1 MTDEHSSPIKTPK
14 QLIIVVL
21 VAFAVPIG
29 LAALISQLVTSGV
42 KGVHEDD
49 SQILSRIQAVGNV
62 VLAEPSGPKGM
73 LTGEQVYG
81 QVCKTCHEAGLA
93 GAPKFGDK
101 AAWAARIA
109 QGEAVM
115 EQHAIAGF
123 QGKAG
128 AMPAKGGN
136 AELTDDEVRRAVVF
150 MANKAG
156 ATWKEP
162 AAPVAVVASS
172 ERTGE
177 QVVNETC
184 GKCHT
189 TGEGGAPKIGDRDA
203 WIKRAKDGYARVL
216 QSALKGHA
224 GMPAR
229 GGLAELSDAEI
240 KRAIDYMMKSGSA
253 TPVAG
258 GAATVAPAAAASAA
272 PAVATT
278 AAAAP
283 DGKKVFNT
291 SCAACHAMGVAGAPK
306 FGDKAAWAPR
316 IAQGVPVLYTHALGG
331 FQGKAGVMPAKGG
344 NTSLPDADVKAAVDY
359 MVAAAK

>member
-21 VAFAVPIG
+21 VAFAVPIS
-29 LAALISQLVTSGV
+29 LAVLISQLVTSGV

-49 SQILSRIQAVGNV
+49 SQVLSRIQPVGNV

-101 AAWAARIA
+101 AAWAPRIA
-109 QGEAVM
+109 QGESVM
-115 EQHAIAGF
+115 TQHAIAGF

-136 AELTDDEVRRAVVF
+136 AELTDGEVHRAVVF
-150 MANKAG
+150 MANQAG
-156 ATWKEP
+156 AAWKEP

-177 QVVNETC
+177 QVVTDTC
-184 GKCHT
+184 GKCHM

-253 TPVAG
+253 TPVPG
-258 GAATVAPAAAASAA
+258 GAAAVAPAA
-272 PAVATT
+272 VAL
-278 AAAAP
+278 AAAP
-283 DGKKVFNT
+283 SPVAVAAPEGKKIFDM
-291 SCAACHAMGVAGAPK
+291 SCAACHATGVAGAPK

-316 IAQGVPVLYTHALGG
+316 IAQGVTVLYGHALGG

-344 NTSLPDADVKAAVDY
+344 NTSLPDADIKAAVDY